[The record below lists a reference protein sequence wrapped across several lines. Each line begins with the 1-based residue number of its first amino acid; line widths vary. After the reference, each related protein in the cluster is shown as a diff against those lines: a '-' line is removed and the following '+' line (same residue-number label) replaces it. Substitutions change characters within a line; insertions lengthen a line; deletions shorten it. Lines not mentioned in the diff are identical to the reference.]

1 MTATV
6 HIAMQADTIHV
17 TLSNGELFVVSLDEV
32 TTRVRS
38 QNIAT
43 GDVTMP
49 DKNDEN
55 APTTGKRIAIYYALR
70 EQNLTK
76 SNKYA
81 SEKKQAIPKTET
93 QRRLISMTNDA
104 LA

>member
-17 TLSNGELFVVSLDEV
+17 TLSNGELFVGSLDEV

-55 APTTGKRIAIYYALR
+55 APTTGQRIAIYYAPRAQKLD
-70 EQNLTK
+70 EI
-76 SNKYA
+76 
-81 SEKKQAIPKTET
+81 E
-93 QRRLISMTNDA
+93 
-104 LA
+104 